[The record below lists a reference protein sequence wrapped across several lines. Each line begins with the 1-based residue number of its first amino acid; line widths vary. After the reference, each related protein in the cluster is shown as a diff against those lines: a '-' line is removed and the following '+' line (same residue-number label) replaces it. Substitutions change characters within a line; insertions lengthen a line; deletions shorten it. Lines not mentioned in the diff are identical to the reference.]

1 MNGCVVCAL
10 IPAVLDGSVP
20 VQTVHRSGLLAAR
33 DPARAHVDFSLFS
46 QAASVLEGMLGVL
59 RPFSGRATLT
69 RCIVGLSVACAP
81 PSTFAEQR
89 TAGAAGAG
97 ASGAI
102 GGGGSAGAT
111 QLLAAGGGPD
121 PAIADP
127 LGTANLFSELLHV
140 SEDEVNAKT
149 TLAVQ
154 RIFGIGTGEPNR
166 LLRDR
171 GYRLYYELPQDPS
184 LAFIWA
190 PDSDDVRSE
199 GMSYGMMIAVQMNLQ
214 AQYDRLWKFAQTFMQ
229 VPETSPTSSW
239 RHYFRWQGR
248 VDASNP
254 DRWLVNYA
262 PETGPA
268 PDGDQYF
275 AAALYLAH
283 RRWGSAGA
291 VNYQQEA
298 DALTS
303 ALLHN
308 PALELRCP
316 IFRQDNDMVVFFPE
330 DASAEFSDPSYH
342 LPAFYRL
349 FAAEA
354 PVAEDRARWL
364 HIAEISRQYLVD
376 SAHPVTG
383 LHPDYANF
391 DGSPNDG
398 GADHDQFGYDAWRVV
413 MNMAI
418 DGAWGGVDERLQAQV
433 EKYHAFFANRL
444 TDDGVQ
450 RSLFSLDGSFVSG
463 SGSTAL
469 TATLASGALIS
480 RADNRARYVQNLWN
494 APQQTGT
501 FRYYQETVYMLGL
514 LSTGGHYAQRWQQ

>member
-1 MNGCVVCAL
+1 MPGVV
-10 IPAVLDGSVP
+10 
-20 VQTVHRSGLLAAR
+20 
-33 DPARAHVDFSLFS
+33 
-46 QAASVLEGMLGVL
+46 
-59 RPFSGRATLT
+59 RPFSGRSTLT

-81 PSTFAEQR
+81 PSTFAEPEQR
-89 TAGAAGAG
+89 RDLPAAGGAAG

-102 GGGGSAGAT
+102 A
-111 QLLAAGGGPD
+111 D
-121 PAIADP
+121 PPSP
-127 LGTANLFSELLHV
+127 LGTANLFSELLAV
-140 SEDEVNAKT
+140 SEDDVNAKT

-190 PDSDDVRSE
+190 PDSDDIRSE

-214 AQYDRLWKFAQTFMQ
+214 VQYDRLWKFAQTFLQ
-229 VPETSPTSSW
+229 RPETSPSGSW
-239 RHYFRWQGR
+239 QHYFRWQGR

-254 DRWLVNYA
+254 DRWLVDYG

-291 VNYQQEA
+291 VNYHQEA

-303 ALLHN
+303 AMLHN

-316 IFRQDNDMVVFFPE
+316 MFRQDNDMVVFFPE

-342 LPAFYRL
+342 LPAFYQL

-354 PVAEDRARWL
+354 PVADRARWQ
-364 HIAEISRQYLVD
+364 HIAEVSRQYLVD

-398 GADHDQFGYDAWRVV
+398 GSQHDQFGYDAWRVV

-418 DGAWGGVDERLQAQV
+418 DGAWGSVDERLRAQV

-450 RSLFSLDGSFVSG
+450 RSLFSLDGSVVSG

-469 TATLASGALIS
+469 TATLAAGALIS

-501 FRYYQETVYMLGL
+501 FRYYQETVYVLGL